1 MSLAGIQLYSSY
13 TRRIRN
19 ADGGWDE
26 ATLGVSKVPANAT
39 DEDMRYALHA
49 GNHLL
54 DLIAEELN
62 ARLVG
67 TSGQKIQRVA
77 SLFSEPAP
85 EWAKPDDTPPETPT
99 ETLTEAV
106 ARITADTPP
115 ASLYVGDPDDLPP
128 TIEPVAVAPIDP
140 APIDPAPVIQQIS
153 ALPDPDDLDMS
164 IPFANVLGIGI
175 RIPDVTDGR
184 WQEPITEVNRDGTG
198 NGQLMAL
205 NAVLTGKGF
214 AKEGRFRACESILN
228 NIDRGDDIRTA
239 IEVTSTRD
247 LSAAQASI
255 VLEWLT
261 QAEETDMARLI
272 ADMRERKAKRTGQK
286 ALVGDA
292 L

>member
-1 MSLAGIQLYSSY
+1 MSLSGIQLYSSY

-67 TSGQKIQRVA
+67 PGGIKPPAQKIA
-77 SLFSEPAP
+77 SLFVEPAP
-85 EWAKPDDTPPETPT
+85 EWAADPEPEAQT
-99 ETLTEAV
+99 ESLQDAV
-106 ARITADTPP
+106 ARITSTTPP

-128 TIEPVAVAPIDP
+128 TIEPAPRIEP
-140 APIDPAPVIQQIS
+140 APINPDPVINQIS
-153 ALPDPDDLDMS
+153 ALPDPDDLNMS
-164 IPFANVLGIGI
+164 IPFVNVLGIGL
-175 RIPDVTDGR
+175 RIPEAENAR

-198 NGQLMAL
+198 NGQLMAI
-205 NAVLTGKGF
+205 NAALTGKGF
-214 AKEGRFRACESILN
+214 TKDGRWRACESILN
-228 NIDRGDDIRTA
+228 GIDRGDDFPME
-239 IEVTSTRD
+239 IEITSTRD

-261 QAEETDMARLI
+261 QAEETDMARLV
-272 ADMRERKAKRTGQK
+272 ADMRAKKAKRTGQTE
-286 ALVGDA
+286 LVTTESE